1 MAKLAPINCGGKLL
15 PLDTPQIMG
24 VLNLTPDSFSDGG
37 RFIDASGRVDIEHA
51 LTVSEAMVEDG
62 ASIIDIGGESTRPGA
77 AEVSD
82 QAQIDRVAI
91 VIERLASRV
100 DVIIS
105 VDTSSPELMT
115 ESARLGAGMINDIRS
130 LVKPDALAAA
140 ATSGLAVCMMHMQG
154 QPESMQ
160 DQPTYVD
167 IVQDVLGFF
176 ERRILNF
183 IDAGIDKSKIMVD
196 PGFGFGK
203 KLEHNVALLRG
214 LERFTSLG
222 LPLLVGISR
231 KAMIGQLTGRPVQ
244 DRVHG
249 SVAAALLAIQ
259 GGANIVRVHDV
270 AATKDMIKMHLAI
283 AGEAG

>member
-1 MAKLAPINCGGKLL
+1 MVKLASIDCGGKLL

-24 VLNLTPDSFSDGG
+24 ILNITPDSFSDGG
-37 RFIDASGRVDIEHA
+37 QFIDTSGRVDIEHA
-51 LTVSEAMVEDG
+51 LTVSEAMVEEG

-77 AEVSD
+77 EEVSD
-82 QAQIDRVAI
+82 QAQIDRVAT

-130 LVKPDALAAA
+130 LTKPGALAAA

-154 QPESMQ
+154 QPGSMQ

-167 IVQDVLGFF
+167 IVQEVLGFF
-176 ERRILNF
+176 ERRILDF
-183 IDAGIDKSKIMVD
+183 IGTGIDKNKIFID

-203 KLEHNVALLRG
+203 QLEHNVELLRG
-214 LERFTSLG
+214 LERFKSFG

-244 DRVHG
+244 ERVHG

-259 GGANIVRVHDV
+259 SGANILRVHDV
-270 AATKDMIKMHLAI
+270 AATRDMINMHLAI
-283 AGEAG
+283 AGEVD